1 MANELSFANLETDAG
16 LAHYLSGLIRAK
28 LAERTD
34 IRSTLDYIPLDGG
47 MGSETIKVTQY
58 NPAFTFAAA
67 SSEISGG
74 GSNSSIGSANF
85 QLVAARRILKFTVSD
100 LWKIVAPSGS
110 LDVELLAQV
119 FMEATGLTI
128 ADMITTIFDD
138 IATAVGSTTADM
150 TIDYLY
156 DGQFQLN
163 LERAPG
169 PYYAVFK
176 PKAFN
181 ELQQSIRG
189 ETGAIQWR
197 EATAEM
203 LTAKGPGFK
212 GVLNGIEIW
221 DHNSVDVD
229 GGATYYHNAMYAK
242 GAFAY
247 GELPV
252 AATTAQLPPNV
263 FRVDAGNVLVVHEY
277 DADNGITEVIAS
289 YFPAVVEAEDLRA
302 VEINSQVA

>member
-16 LAHYLSGLIRAK
+16 LAHYLAGEIRAK

-34 IRSTLDYIPLDGG
+34 IRSTLDFIPFRAG
-47 MGSETIKVTQY
+47 MGSETLKVTQY

-67 SSEISGG
+67 STEISGG
-74 GSNSSIGSANF
+74 ASNSSIGSGNF
-85 QLVAARRILKFTVSD
+85 QLVAARRVLKFTISD
-100 LWKIVAPSGS
+100 LWKIVAPTGS
-110 LDVELLAQV
+110 LDLDLLAMV
-119 FMEATGLTI
+119 INEAAGLTV

-150 TIDYLY
+150 SIDYLY

-163 LERAPG
+163 LERASG
-169 PYYAVFK
+169 PYFCVLK

-181 ELQQSIRG
+181 ELQASIRG
-189 ETGAIQWR
+189 ETGAIQYVP
-197 EATAEM
+197 ATAEM
-203 LTAKGPGFK
+203 LVAKGPGYK
-212 GVLNGIEIW
+212 GSINGIEVW
-221 DHNSVDVD
+221 DHNSVDTD
-229 GGATYYHNAMYAK
+229 GGGTYYHNAMYAR

-247 GELPV
+247 TEMPV
-252 AATTAQLPPNV
+252 DSVTSQLPPQV
-263 FRVDAGNVLVVHEY
+263 FRIDAGNVLIVHEY
-277 DADNGITEVIAS
+277 DADNGITEVIGS